1 VQNDPPFDA
10 LFAGAQPDGSALDQL
25 ARGLGDGSHLV
36 LGYGTFQQHRFPL
49 PLKVRRKLRQL
60 SLDSASRLQV
70 WRVSA
75 GETVQPSSLSSSDG
89 NTCRSRGANGDDA
102 HDLATQTAYAFRKV
116 QTGLACWSWCDV
128 RSYGEAGRLLAA
140 VVDLSAPLNPLIACQ
155 LIRRR
160 LAGRPCCMLSTCRGT
175 LRSGSRPSVP
185 TEAQD
190 GVSSSVCA
198 RIRTQSSRSP
208 FRSRATRSRNQT
220 RRQRVP
226 GAGACKA
233 PDGPTGLPQ
242 QKTLA

>member
-1 VQNDPPFDA
+1 VLEKQYNH
-10 LFAGAQPDGSALDQL
+10 
-25 ARGLGDGSHLV
+25 HLCLRLTATPAEV
-36 LGYGTFQQHRFPL
+36 AELMAKMPKT
-49 PLKVRRKLRQL
+49 VR
-60 SLDSASRLQV
+60 A
-70 WRVSA
+70 
-75 GETVQPSSLSSSDG
+75 
-89 NTCRSRGANGDDA
+89 
-102 HDLATQTAYAFRKV
+102 DLAKDLDGTGEAEKYDLGTQTAYAFRKV